1 LRLDR
6 RLAFRLAANQAYR
19 NDAARLAVKIL
30 VIGSGGREHTLAWKL
45 KQSSDVDRMFCAPGN
60 AGTEQLAENVAIS
73 TDDLAALVRFA
84 RENRVDLTVIGPDD
98 PLAAGI
104 VDLFVTEG
112 LRVFGPSKTA
122 ARIESS
128 KIFAKEL
135 MRKQGIPTAL
145 AGTFEGSDAALRF
158 CDQLRFPIVIKAD
171 GLALG
176 KGVIIAPDAESAR
189 STIDEMMN
197 QGCFGE
203 AGRRVV
209 VEEFLRGT
217 ECSLHALVDGKNYRL
232 LESAR
237 DHKRAFDGDAGPN
250 TGGMGAFSPANNWNS
265 KLQSQFEEEIMQPA
279 LRGLLA
285 EGITFRG
292 LLYPGLMITD
302 DGARVLEFNCRFG
315 DPETQAILPRMKS
328 DLLPLLEATIDGR
341 IHDYSIEWDQRVA
354 VTVVLASG
362 GYPNKYETGK
372 VISGLDEAA
381 KLEGVQIFHAGAKR
395 VNDELVTAGGRVL
408 AVTALGSTIA
418 AARTR
423 AYDAVSRIHF
433 ENCHYRRDIALSA
446 VTDNIEKL
454 R

>member
-1 LRLDR
+1 M
-6 RLAFRLAANQAYR
+6 
-19 NDAARLAVKIL
+19 KIL
-30 VIGSGGREHTLAWKL
+30 VIGSGGREHALAWKL
-45 KQSSDVDRMFCAPGN
+45 KQSPRAERIFCAPGN
-60 AGTEQLAENVAIS
+60 AGTAEIGENVAIPVS
-73 TDDLAALVRFA
+73 DLAALVGFA
-84 RENRVDLTVIGPDD
+84 RENRIDLTVVGPDD

-104 VDLFVTEG
+104 VDLFVTQG

-128 KIFAKEL
+128 KISAKEL
-135 MRKQGIPTAL
+135 MRKQRIPTAQ
-145 AGTFEGSDAALRF
+145 AGTFERSDDALRF
-158 CDQLRFPIVIKAD
+158 CDQLGFPIVIKAD

-189 STIDEMMN
+189 SAIDEMMN
-197 QGCFGE
+197 QGRFGE

-237 DHKRAFDGDAGPN
+237 DHKRAFDGDVGPN

-265 KLQSQFEEEIMQPA
+265 KLQSQFEEKIMRPV
-279 LRGLLA
+279 LHGLLE

-328 DLLPLLEATIDGR
+328 DLLPLLEATIDEKIGN
-341 IHDYSIEWDQRVA
+341 YSIEWDPRPA
-354 VTVVLASG
+354 VTVVFASE

-372 VISGLDEAA
+372 IISGLDEAA
-381 KLEGVQIFHAGAKR
+381 KLEGVQIFHAGTRR
-395 VNDELVTAGGRVL
+395 VRDEIVTAGGRVL
-408 AVTALGSTIA
+408 AVTALGSTVE
-418 AARTR
+418 AARAR
-423 AYDAVSRIHF
+423 AYDAVSRVHF
-433 ENCHYRRDIALSA
+433 ENCHYRRDIALTA

-454 R
+454 P